1 MHLYSLTFIYL
12 FLPLAIAVCLLC
24 PMHWRPT
31 ALLAFSVVFY
41 WWLEGENLFLL
52 AGIVLFDYL
61 MGRLLEQTAKM
72 PRLRRA
78 VMICS
83 AVKSAAIFLA
93 YAALGPVY
101 GVHFPLGLGVVALTS
116 CGYVIDC
123 YFGYTYAEHSLP
135 TLALMNL
142 FFPRLYAGPLVYHNK
157 LMPQIKGMRMTL
169 EKAGEG
175 GRLFLVGLAKKV
187 IIGDAV
193 YGLYQ
198 SLRGMPALNMTALSV
213 WTMVVILGFSL
224 YFLLSGFCDM
234 AKGLGLVFGIELPDN
249 FHFPYQ
255 ATSVNDFFAR
265 FNITVNRYI
274 RRYVYINLGGAQG
287 SVLSGVFNILL
298 VTILMGLWFGVSL
311 NLLLW
316 GVYFAAFVIFERYFL
331 SRYMDGIPTLFRWL
345 YTTLVVLVS
354 FALFAGDSPAQSL
367 GFLKM
372 MFGVGGFAAL
382 ESGKNVL
389 YLLASH
395 YLVLILAAVSSTG
408 LVGWLAGL
416 WKKHLPRTY
425 GVASAVFTA
434 GLLLV
439 TAAYLL

>member
-1 MHLYSLTFIYL
+1 MHLDSLSFVYL
-12 FLPLAIAVCLLC
+12 FLPLTIAVCLIS
-24 PMHWRPT
+24 PMRWRP
-31 ALLAFSVVFY
+31 AVLLAFSALFY
-41 WWLEGENLFLL
+41 WWLEGENLLLL

-61 MGRLLEQTAKM
+61 MGRLLERASKM
-72 PRLRRA
+72 PRLRRGI
-78 VMICS
+78 MICS
-83 AVKSAAIFLA
+83 AVKSVAIFLL
-93 YAALGPVY
+93 YGALGPVW
-101 GVHFPLGLGVVALTS
+101 GAHFPLGLGVVALTS

-123 YFGYTYAEHSLP
+123 YFGYTYAERNLP
-135 TLALMNL
+135 ALALMNL

-157 LMPQIKGMRMTL
+157 LMPQVKGMRMTL
-169 EKAGEG
+169 ERAGEG
-175 GRLFLVGLAKKV
+175 GRLFLVGLGKKV

-193 YGLYQ
+193 YELYG
-198 SLRGMPALNMTALSV
+198 SLRGMPTLNMTALSV
-213 WTMVVILGFSL
+213 WTMVVTLAFSV
-224 YFLLSGFCDM
+224 YFIFSGYCDM
-234 AKGLGLVFGIELPDN
+234 AKGIGLVFGVELPDN
-249 FHFPYQ
+249 FHYPYQ

-265 FNITVNRYI
+265 FNIAVNRYI

-287 SVLSGVFNILL
+287 SVISGVFNILL
-298 VTILMGLWFGVSL
+298 VTILMGLWFGISL

-354 FALFAGDSPAQSL
+354 FAFFSGGTPGQSL

-372 MFGVGGFAAL
+372 MFGVGGFATL
-382 ESGKNVL
+382 ESSKSVL

-408 LVGWLAGL
+408 LVGWFAGL

-434 GLLLV
+434 ALLV
-439 TAAYLL
+439 VTTAYLL